1 MNGTNNGMNEYD
13 VIIIGAGLGGG
24 LPAGCYL
31 QKAGAR
37 VLMIE
42 ANQEVGTHCKSN
54 EFFPGAMCTPCAS
67 GYFGGAAPMWEDLDL
82 EDYGLEYLVPG
93 RFFGAFFP
101 DHTNLYLG
109 PVDLENSV
117 KAIARFSEK
126 DAQKFQ
132 AIVGRVM
139 ESFVEMNEMLIFS
152 PPTPE
157 NQIKIYEE
165 MARIA
170 GIRVDD
176 FVEMNGFEFLNV
188 LFEDDKLRQV
198 MFQPGCATLVIG
210 DPLAK
215 GQGPL
220 GVMGSLYVP
229 TGQLKGSNHSI
240 VHALA
245 RHFLAHGGTM
255 WRNTIVDEIITEN
268 GTAKGVKLSDD
279 SVMFPGQT
287 IMAKHA
293 VVSNVGARKSLE
305 LIGEDVMMQADG
317 RLAVKMK
324 YYDNASRS
332 SSVTIWA
339 MKQAPQWK
347 SKAHDPYIMKSDF
360 YYKGK
365 NSLEDWK
372 SWFVAE
378 RCGDPEQSFSGWWE
392 MLMPANLD
400 PTQAS
405 REGYVTFRL
414 EEILPFWWRDVDGN
428 AHPEKWDD
436 MKWEL
441 VKKREDELEE
451 YAPGFKDSVLDVLAI
466 SPLDLWRG
474 NMASEYGDGVGG
486 AFPGS
491 QGYLDRMPYRM
502 PIKNLYMCNS
512 VWPVSLSWGATG
524 YNAACVVAEDMG
536 IRKQPW
542 WIHRPGE
549 WMLKNLERLYVPE

>member
-1 MNGTNNGMNEYD
+1 MNEANEYD

-54 EFFPGAMCTPCAS
+54 EFFPGALCTPCAS
-67 GYFGGAAPMWEDLDL
+67 GFFGGAAPMWEDLDL
-82 EDYGLEYLVPG
+82 EDYGLQYRVPG

-101 DHTNLYLG
+101 DHTNLHLG
-109 PVDLENSV
+109 PVDLAGSIE
-117 KAIARFSEK
+117 AIARFSEK

-132 AIVGRVM
+132 SMIGPIM
-139 ESFVEMNEMLIFS
+139 ETFVEMNEMMVFS
-152 PPTPE
+152 PPTPR
-157 NQIKIYEE
+157 NLIRVYE
-165 MARIA
+165 MQAAIA
-170 GIRVDD
+170 GVPVDD
-176 FVEMNGFEFLNV
+176 FVEMNAFEFLNV
-188 LFEDDKLRQV
+188 MFESDRLKQV
-198 MFQPGCATLVIG
+198 MFQPGCATLTMG

-215 GQGPL
+215 AQGPL
-220 GVMGSLYVP
+220 GIMGAFYVP
-229 TGQLKGSNHSI
+229 TGQLKGTNHSL
-240 VHALA
+240 VHALV
-245 RHFLAHGGTM
+245 RHFLDHGGTV
-255 WRNTIVDEIITEN
+255 WRNTIVDEIITEA
-268 GTAKGVKLSDD
+268 GVARGVKLSKD
-279 SVMFPGQT
+279 SVMFPGRT

-305 LIGEDVMMQADG
+305 LIGEEVMMREDP

-324 YYDNASRS
+324 YFDNASRS

-339 MKQAPQWK
+339 LKRPPQWK
-347 SKAHDPYIMKSDF
+347 SAVHDPYIMKSDF

-365 NSLEDWK
+365 HSMEEWK

-378 RCGDPEQSFSGWWE
+378 RCGDTEKAFGGWWE
-392 MLMPANLD
+392 MLLPANVD

-405 REGYVTFRL
+405 PEGYLTFRL

-428 AHPEKWDD
+428 RHPEKWDD
-436 MKWEL
+436 MKWTL
-441 VKKREDELEE
+441 VRKREDELEQ
-451 YAPGFKDSVLDVLAI
+451 YAPGFKESILDVLAV

-474 NMASEYGDGVGG
+474 NMASEYGDGIGG
-486 AFPGS
+486 AFPAHQS
-491 QGYLDRMPYRM
+491 YLDRMPYRM

-512 VWPVSLSWGATG
+512 VWPISLSWCATG

-549 WMLKNLERLYVPE
+549 WLMKNLARLTVQE